1 MIIVTVAGN
10 TGKDAEHKTT
20 QGGTELCR
28 FSLAGT
34 VGYGDNKQTLWFD
47 VTKWGKGAD
56 GLSRILLKGTK
67 VTVSGELSEREHDG
81 KRYLQIR
88 ADHVT
93 LQGER
98 QGDGGHRNSNG
109 AGTRD
114 DIGGGSGAGHSRGG
128 RPPFDDDLD
137 DDVPFATSDPAREA
151 RCG

>member
-10 TGKDAEHKTT
+10 AGKDAEYKTT
-20 QGGTELCR
+20 QGGTELCA
-28 FSLAGT
+28 FSVAGT

-47 VTKWGKGAD
+47 VTKWGKGAE
-56 GLSRILLKGTK
+56 GLSRCILKGTK

-81 KRYLQIR
+81 KKYLQIR
-88 ADHVT
+88 ADHVA

-98 QGDGGHRNSNG
+98 QGDSGHRNANG

-114 DIGGGSGAGHSRGG
+114 NIGRGGGGGSPAYQ
-128 RPPFDDDLD
+128 DDLD
-137 DDVPFATSDPAREA
+137 DSVPFVTANPAREG

>member
-10 TGKDAEHKTT
+10 AGKDAEYKTT
-20 QGGTELCR
+20 QGGTELCA
-28 FSLAGT
+28 FSVAGT

-47 VTKWGKGAD
+47 VTKWGKGAE
-56 GLSRILLKGTK
+56 GLSRCILKGTK

-81 KRYLQIR
+81 KKYLQIR
-88 ADHVT
+88 ADHIA

-98 QGDGGHRNSNG
+98 P
-109 AGTRD
+109 AGQQS
-114 DIGGGSGAGHSRGG
+114 GGGSGSQSRPT

-137 DDVPFATSDPAREA
+137 DDAPFVSADPAREG

>member
-10 TGKDAEHKTT
+10 IGKDAEFKTT

-28 FSLAGT
+28 FSLAGA

-47 VTKWGKGAD
+47 VTKWGKGAE

-67 VTVSGELSEREHDG
+67 VTVSGELSEREYDG

-88 ADHVT
+88 ADHVA

-98 QGDGGHRNSNG
+98 NAGQSGHAQRS
-109 AGTRD
+109 A
-114 DIGGGSGAGHSRGG
+114 
-128 RPPFDDDLD
+128 PPRSDRDDLD
-137 DDVPFATSDPAREA
+137 DECPF
-151 RCG
+151 

>member
-56 GLSRILLKGTK
+56 GLARILLKGTK
-67 VTVSGELSEREHDG
+67 VTVSGELSEREHEG

-88 ADHVT
+88 ADHVA

-98 QGDGGHRNSNG
+98 SAGQSGQRSAPPQSN
-109 AGTRD
+109 R
-114 DIGGGSGAGHSRGG
+114 
-128 RPPFDDDLD
+128 DDLD
-137 DDVPFATSDPAREA
+137 DDCPF
-151 RCG
+151 

>member
-10 TGKDAEHKTT
+10 TGKDAEFKTT

-34 VGYGDNKQTLWFD
+34 VGYGDNKQTIWFD
-47 VTKWGKGAD
+47 VTKWGKGAE
-56 GLSRILLKGTK
+56 GLSRVLLKGTK

-88 ADHVT
+88 ADHVA

-98 QGDGGHRNSNG
+98 QSGHRNSNG

-114 DIGGGSGAGHSRGG
+114 DISRGGGGGSPAYQ
-128 RPPFDDDLD
+128 DDLD
-137 DDVPFATSDPAREA
+137 DSVPFVTANPAREG

>member
-34 VGYGDNKQTLWFD
+34 VGYGDNKQTIWFD

-56 GLSRILLKGTK
+56 GLARILLKGTK
-67 VTVSGELSEREHDG
+67 VTVSGELSEREHEG

-88 ADHVT
+88 ADHVA

-98 QGDGGHRNSNG
+98 SAGQQLGNKHPNQNG
-109 AGTRD
+109 FGTD
-114 DIGGGSGAGHSRGG
+114 HDLSR
-128 RPPFDDDLD
+128 DDLD
-137 DDVPFATSDPAREA
+137 DDVPF
-151 RCG
+151 